1 MELLNLIWF
10 ITFGWWQAIVCLI
23 LAALFAFTIIGIPIA
38 KSLLQFAKLSA
49 FPFGKEII
57 KENKIKTKNISN
69 IKRIGSIII
78 NIIWFPIGL
87 IFASIYIIIG
97 LVSCVTIVGIP
108 FGIVFIRS
116 SKFVI
121 WPIGSK
127 VVSKKEAYAL
137 ALANEIES
145 RRNSIS
151 VL

>member
-49 FPFGKEII
+49 FPFSKEII

-78 NIIWFPIGL
+78 NTIWLPVGL
-87 IFASIYIIIG
+87 ILSIIYIILG
-97 LVSCVTIVGIP
+97 LLSCVTIVGIP

-137 ALANEIES
+137 AATN
-145 RRNSIS
+145 
-151 VL
+151 

>member
-23 LAALFAFTIIGIPIA
+23 LAVLFAFTIIGIPIA

-49 FPFGKEII
+49 FPFGKEIVI
-57 KENKIKTKNISN
+57 ENKPKNISN
-69 IKRIGSIII
+69 IKRVGCIVI

-87 IFASIYIIIG
+87 IFASFYIIIG
-97 LVSCVTIVGIP
+97 LLSCVTIVGIP